1 MKAGIQIKLFFSV
14 LITYLLYI
22 STSLAQNLTLTSL
35 PTANTNNQVIV
46 FPRQTVLLNATLS
59 GNASS
64 IIWQFNSGSGWINLG
79 SRTRPAN
86 NFTFSISSSISYAGQ
101 YRAVLANNT
110 TIQSNTINLVVQP
123 QSLSWNS
130 SNNLTVSIG
139 GTLQLNL
146 SGFAP
151 ANSTVTWYANG
162 SRLSNSTN
170 VTIVSS
176 GNNSSTPNTFQSTLT
191 ISNFAQSNYGTYYA
205 VVTSIA
211 DSTTLP
217 TLSVLPANLTAPTNV
232 LVYNV
237 RGRAITYDGSSPT
250 TSTNLNGYA
259 VIQENSTS
267 ANAAALAFI
276 WIIQT
281 GNSTS
286 KEAEIYQNGISVH
299 NTASINGGYKII
311 TRSIS
316 SNSSPGYEESES
328 FFLIGQTSPVNI
340 SNNTTIFAP
349 ITYTGQINTITYE
362 NPSTPWRATAEVT
375 SLVLNFNRAETINA
389 TTFNQTVQ
397 NLTNN

>member
-86 NFTFSISSSISYAGQ
+86 NFTFSISSSISNAGQ

-281 GNSTS
+281 GNSIS

-299 NTASINGGYKII
+299 NTASINGGYK
-311 TRSIS
+311 
-316 SNSSPGYEESES
+316 
-328 FFLIGQTSPVNI
+328 
-340 SNNTTIFAP
+340 
-349 ITYTGQINTITYE
+349 
-362 NPSTPWRATAEVT
+362 
-375 SLVLNFNRAETINA
+375 
-389 TTFNQTVQ
+389 
-397 NLTNN
+397 